1 MRRWTT
7 TIQVMDLKQASVT
20 KQASVN
26 NKHSDLD
33 DKLFSR
39 TARDTEMETPTMQ
52 ALDLRQWLTEQAS
65 VTNVKTETSTMQHLW
80 KMTSECNQDQ
90 SPRTR

>member
-1 MRRWTT
+1 M
-7 TIQVMDLKQASVT
+7 T

-33 DKLFSR
+33 DKPFSR
-39 TARDTEMETPTMQ
+39 TASHAEMETPTKQ
-52 ALDLRQWLTEQAS
+52 ALDLGQWLTEQAS
-65 VTNVKTETSTMQHLW
+65 MTKVKTETSTMEHLW